1 MIRNMSI
8 VFFLSFLV
16 CSVIF
21 VGCKGKD
28 DNSEAAKAQLLLP
41 KIQKDLARARST
53 MNSLSDQL
61 RVVQHERDQ
70 LIQQIGQL
78 TSARDNA
85 VSTAETADKSID
97 EMVAKIDEQSERI
110 KYLEDEIN
118 RLNSTIEDQG
128 ATISQQQATI
138 AELVSLIDQEP
149 VSEGQQGIVDQQG
162 NNY

>member
-1 MIRNMSI
+1 MIRKISI

-16 CSVIF
+16 SSMIF
-21 VGCKGKD
+21 VGCEGRD

-41 KIQKDLARARST
+41 KVQKDLERARRS

-70 LIQQIGQL
+70 LIQQIRQIS
-78 TSARDNA
+78 SARDDA
-85 VSTAETADKSID
+85 VSTAQNVDDMST
-97 EMVAKIDEQSERI
+97 KINEQSERI

-118 RLNSTIEDQG
+118 RLNSVTEEQG

-138 AELVSLIDQEP
+138 ADLVSLIDQEP
-149 VSEGQQGIVDQQG
+149 VSEGQQEVVDQQV